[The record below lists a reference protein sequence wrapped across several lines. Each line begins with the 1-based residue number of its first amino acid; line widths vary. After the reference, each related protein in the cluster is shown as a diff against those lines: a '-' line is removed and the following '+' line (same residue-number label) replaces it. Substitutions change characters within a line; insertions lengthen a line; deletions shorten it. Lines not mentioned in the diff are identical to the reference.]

1 MTCIYSLQ
9 REVERLYVNVIEI
22 YDHQSLSLAKDL
34 KRFNADSMT
43 SIRLKVDMDNP
54 LSNMNC
60 KLDVASSKEIGEE
73 CRKFFHWNSKMIAW
87 SLSLNSFH
95 GLKAFEGKSMKG
107 TCSIFCNEP
116 PSNVT
121 SLFTSQCSAKW
132 EAEERKACDVDKWF
146 FSSTY
151 FGLGMRDKRKGG
163 RNKRG
168 RRIRSSIWRNKA
180 RS

>member
-73 CRKFFHWNSKMIAW
+73 CRKFFH
-87 SLSLNSFH
+87 
-95 GLKAFEGKSMKG
+95 
-107 TCSIFCNEP
+107 
-116 PSNVT
+116 
-121 SLFTSQCSAKW
+121 
-132 EAEERKACDVDKWF
+132 
-146 FSSTY
+146 
-151 FGLGMRDKRKGG
+151 
-163 RNKRG
+163 
-168 RRIRSSIWRNKA
+168 
-180 RS
+180 